1 MGAEQGQGPSRPGPR
16 KSEQVSDRQRDGV
29 AAQGA
34 KKRDY
39 WWTVLAVDPVALP
52 VVRLLARRRWLTP
65 DQVSFVSLA
74 IGLAVG
80 PVVATATR
88 AGLIA
93 GAVLFY
99 VSFMFDCVDGK
110 LARATGISSPKG
122 ELLDRIGDGARRASA
137 GIGLTYY
144 LWQTGDNGDWLWAA
158 TFAILAAYFM
168 EVSGGEERGE
178 PRGAIAQALARRR
191 LLPNPGMPD
200 VSAIVYVIGPL
211 TAWVVPTLWIGIVLI
226 VIGIARVLLK
236 AITA

>member
-1 MGAEQGQGPSRPGPR
+1 MNERGAGSAGPQGDGP
-16 KSEQVSDRQRDGV
+16 
-29 AAQGA
+29 ALGA

-52 VVRLLARRRWLTP
+52 VVRLLARKRWLTP
-65 DQVSFVSLA
+65 DQVSFLSLV

-80 PVVATATR
+80 PVFATATR

-93 GAVLFY
+93 GAMLFY
-99 VSFMFDCVDGK
+99 LSFMFDCVDGK
-110 LARATGISSPKG
+110 LARATGISSPRG
-122 ELLDRIGDGARRASA
+122 ELLERIGDGARRASA

-144 LWQTGDNGDWLWAA
+144 LWRTGDNGDWLWAA
-158 TFAILAAYFM
+158 AFAILAAYFM
-168 EVSGGEERGE
+168 EISGGAERGE

-211 TAWVVPTLWIGIVLI
+211 TTLVVPTLWIGIVLV

>member
-1 MGAEQGQGPSRPGPR
+1 M
-16 KSEQVSDRQRDGV
+16 RDGS
-29 AAQGA
+29 AAHGA

-52 VVRLLARRRWLTP
+52 LVRVLARTRWATP
-65 DQVSFVSLA
+65 DRVSFLSLV

-80 PVVATATR
+80 PVFATATR
-88 AGLIA
+88 SGLIV

-137 GIGLTYY
+137 GLGLTYY
-144 LWQTGDNGDWLWAA
+144 LWRTGDNGDWLWAA

-168 EVSGGEERGE
+168 EVSGGAERGE

-200 VSAIVYVIGPL
+200 VSAIVYVVGPL
-211 TAWVVPTLWIGIVLI
+211 TSWVVPALWIGIVLV

>member
-1 MGAEQGQGPSRPGPR
+1 VSERGAGSAGPQNERGAGSAG
-16 KSEQVSDRQRDGV
+16 SEGNSA

-52 VVRLLARRRWLTP
+52 VVRLLTRHRWLSP
-65 DQVSFVSLA
+65 DQVSLVSLL
-74 IGLAVG
+74 IGVAVG
-80 PVVATATR
+80 PVFATATR
-88 AGLIA
+88 AGLLV

-99 VSFMFDCVDGK
+99 LSFMFDCVDGK

-122 ELLDRIGDGARRASA
+122 VLLDRIGDGARRASA

-144 LWQTGDNGDWLWAA
+144 LWRTGDNGDWLWAA
-158 TFAILAAYFM
+158 VFAILAAYFM
-168 EVSGGEERGE
+168 EVSGGAERGE
-178 PRGAIAQALARRR
+178 PAGSIAQALARRR

-200 VSAIVYVIGPL
+200 VAAIVYVIGPL
-211 TAWVVPTLWIGIVLI
+211 TPWVVPALWIGIVLV
-226 VIGIARVLLK
+226 VIGITRVLLK